1 MSKKKNR
8 HKGGYGD
15 APIQDK
21 HRFKMNRVARM
32 LDDIFNEGLKAPHK
46 PVAWILLVTDYG
58 EDAQA
63 RLNFIS
69 NGIERASVVELF
81 KEMIG
86 RFEADPA
93 TPESSSAIAKQQAQG
108 RDET

>member
-1 MSKKKNR
+1 MSKKNR

-21 HRFKMNRVARM
+21 HRFKMNRVASM
-32 LDDIFNEGLKAPHK
+32 LDEIFNEGKKAPHK
-46 PVAWILLVTDYG
+46 PGAWILLVTDYG
-58 EDAQA
+58 EGDQQ

-81 KEMIG
+81 KEMIERARIDG
-86 RFEADPA
+86 P
-93 TPESSSAIAKQQAQG
+93 
-108 RDET
+108 